1 MQKDESKSELFKN
14 KKNTLK
20 LDKFIMRK
28 DIN

>member
-1 MQKDESKSELFKN
+1 MQKDESKSELLKN